1 MTAPEIPNPTDTSP
15 LTIERER
22 SSAEAGTFTVLSG
35 ARLRCETCGTVSDAA
50 EQSADDAARTEGA
63 SDPADMTLVVH
74 LVCPNCG
81 TAGVLT
87 LGYGPE
93 ADPDAADVIAAMP
106 RNPRGPMSMA
116 GRPGGPDRAPAAQG
130 EAGRDPVADTKA
142 DAATDPEGDGG
153 EEGGPDNGGPSSD
166 EDEGSPGSDLA
177 RAEPP
182 AEPNEPA

>member
-1 MTAPEIPNPTDTSP
+1 MTAPEITNPTDTSP

-22 SSAEAGTFTVLSG
+22 SSAGSGTFTVLPA
-35 ARLRCETCGTVSDAA
+35 ARLRCETCGTVSGAA

-81 TAGVLT
+81 TAGGLT

-106 RNPRGPMSMA
+106 RDPRGGA
-116 GRPGGPDRAPAAQG
+116 GMGARPTASGD
-130 EAGRDPVADTKA
+130 AGSAGDDADGA
-142 DAATDPEGDGG
+142 
-153 EEGGPDNGGPSSD
+153 
-166 EDEGSPGSDLA
+166 DEGSPGSDLA
-177 RAEPP
+177 RGEPP